1 MCEKYQRD
9 VRCIALEK
17 YTVPTFLSFL
27 MKGIG
32 NSTAGCYF

>member
-1 MCEKYQRD
+1 MCKKYQRD
-9 VRCIALEK
+9 VRFIDLEE

-32 NSTAGCYF
+32 NSTAGCYL